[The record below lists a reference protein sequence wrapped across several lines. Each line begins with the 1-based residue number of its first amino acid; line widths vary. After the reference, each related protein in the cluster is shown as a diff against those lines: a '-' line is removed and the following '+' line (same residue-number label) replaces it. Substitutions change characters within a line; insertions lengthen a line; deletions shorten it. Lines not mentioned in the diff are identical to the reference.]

1 MTPRPQDRRREL
13 DPEAAAANRA
23 RAVVA
28 YDPVAAGRAL
38 TQAVEER
45 RPQLAALLGVELDSE
60 RGKAIVDRFVTV
72 ALHAA
77 TSRPDLLMA
86 TKESLVESIRDA
98 AMLGLEPV
106 GATGD
111 GAIVVYHERRTV
123 NGRDEWV
130 DVARFQP
137 MYRGLLK
144 LARRSDQLA
153 SIDAH
158 VVYAG
163 DQIELDLGS
172 QPSVRHAPALQ
183 GRGKPIGVYA
193 VAELTNGRR
202 YVDWMPIAD
211 VEAVRKVSK
220 AADKGPWVSF
230 WSEMARKTA
239 IRRLMKR
246 LPLETLAEH
255 AMRLESEAE
264 ERASLPMIAAPVEV
278 SDARARLRA
287 RFGAVEEPVAELE
300 AGAPAVDGSGAAE
313 VLETHDAAP
322 EVRNVSPEPAPA
334 AVDPNCGAGSD
345 PALGDV
351 EICNLPTGHSTRAG
365 HKRIDPETG
374 EVLATWPVA
383 K

>member
-1 MTPRPQDRRREL
+1 MNARAQAP
-13 DPEAAAANRA
+13 A
-23 RAVVA
+23 RAVAV

-45 RPQLAALLGVELDSE
+45 RPQLAALLGVELESE

-77 TSRPDLLMA
+77 TSRPDLLKA
-86 TKESLVESIRDA
+86 TRESLVESIRDA

-111 GAIVVYHERRTV
+111 GAIVVYHEKR
-123 NGRDEWV
+123 GDSWV

-172 QPSVRHAPALQ
+172 NPSVRHAPALQ

-230 WSEMARKTA
+230 WPEMARKTA

-264 ERASLPMIAAPVEV
+264 ERATVPQIAAPVEQ

-287 RFGAVEEPVAELE
+287 RFVASEEAPAELE
-300 AGAPAVDGSGAAE
+300 PVTDGAGAAE
-313 VLETHDAAP
+313 EP
-322 EVRNVSPEPAPA
+322 ERQEEPAVVVIAADEPA
-334 AVDPNCGAGSD
+334 AEPVGEFCGAGSD

-351 EICNLPTGHSTRAG
+351 ETCNLAPGHSGRG
-365 HKRIDPETG
+365 HKRIDLETG
-374 EVLATWPVA
+374 EVLATWPVQ

>member
-1 MTPRPQDRRREL
+1 MTTR
-13 DPEAAAANRA
+13 AAPA
-23 RAVVA
+23 RALVT
-28 YDPVAAGRAL
+28 YDPVAAGKAL
-38 TQAVEER
+38 TEAVEAR

-60 RGKAIVDRFVTV
+60 RGKAILDRFVTV

-77 TSRPDLLMA
+77 TSRPDLLKA
-86 TKESLVESIRDA
+86 TRESLVEAIRDA

-111 GAIVVYHERRTV
+111 GAIVVYHERR
-123 NGRDEWV
+123 GDEWV

-172 QPSVRHAPALQ
+172 NPSVRHAPALQ
-183 GRGKPIGVYA
+183 GRGKPMGVYA

-230 WSEMARKTA
+230 WPEMARKTA

-255 AMRLESEAE
+255 GMRLESESE
-264 ERASLPMIAAPVEV
+264 ERASVPAIAAPVEQ
-278 SDARARLRA
+278 SDTRARLRA
-287 RFGAVEEPVAELE
+287 RFISEEPVTD
-300 AGAPAVDGSGAAE
+300 GAGAAE
-313 VLETHDAAP
+313 VVEVKEEAPVVVIVAP
-322 EVRNVSPEPAPA
+322 EAPTA
-334 AVDPNCGAGSD
+334 PTEGVCGIGSD
-345 PALGDV
+345 PELGDV
-351 EICNLPTGHSTRAG
+351 DVCNLPAGHSGRA
-365 HKRIDPETG
+365 HNLIDRETG
-374 EVLATWPVA
+374 EVLASWPMT

>member
-1 MTPRPQDRRREL
+1 MTPRAQAP
-13 DPEAAAANRA
+13 A
-23 RAVVA
+23 RAVAV

-45 RPQLAALLGVELDSE
+45 RPQLAALLGVELESE

-77 TSRPDLLMA
+77 TSRPDLPKA
-86 TKESLVESIRDA
+86 TRESLVESIRDA

-111 GAIVVYHERRTV
+111 GAIVVYHEKR
-123 NGRDEWV
+123 GDSWV

-172 QPSVRHAPALQ
+172 VPSVRHSPALQ
-183 GRGKPIGVYA
+183 GRGKPIGAYA

-202 YVDWMPIAD
+202 YVDWMPIGD
-211 VEAVRKVSK
+211 IEAVRKVSK
-220 AADKGPWVSF
+220 ADDKGPWVSF
-230 WSEMARKTA
+230 WPEMARKTA

-264 ERASLPMIAAPVEV
+264 ERAVVPQIAAPVEQ
-278 SDARARLRA
+278 SEARARLRA
-287 RFGAVEEPVAELE
+287 RFTAAEEAPAELE
-300 AGAPAVDGSGAAE
+300 AGEPVTDGAGAAE
-313 VLETHDAAP
+313 VVEVAEDTA
-322 EVRNVSPEPAPA
+322 EVRIVSPSQPEPT
-334 AVDPNCGAGSD
+334 VSGDCGAGSD
-345 PALGDV
+345 PALGAV
-351 EICNLPTGHSTRAG
+351 ETCNLAPGHSGRG
-365 HKRIDPETG
+365 HKRIDLETG
-374 EVLATWPVA
+374 EVLATWPVQ